1 MYEGVQNVQMF
12 ENTRDSLIYRKFI
25 YRIWGIHINYTNLT
39 GSTAGGFASLSD
51 ESYFARNAVQNVQR
65 FKKH

>member
-12 ENTRDSLIYRKFI
+12 ENRATRDPLMYRLRGIQMSYTHLIGLI
-25 YRIWGIHINYTNLT
+25 E
-39 GSTAGGFASLSD
+39 GGFASLSD
-51 ESYFARNAVQNVQR
+51 ESYIVRKSVQNVQR